1 MYQGKKGDTS
11 ICEQDNVISKNM
23 QSARQ
28 TEVEASLQLLDISS
42 RRVEEGGTVRAM
54 ERKKML
60 ESPIHL
66 DPATK
71 FSPHFVSHQ

>member
-1 MYQGKKGDTS
+1 MGVLYQGKKGDTS

-23 QSARQ
+23 QSACQ

-42 RRVEEGGTVRAM
+42 RRVEEGGTVRAL

-60 ESPIHL
+60 DSPIHQRRYDVCVGGL
-66 DPATK
+66 I
-71 FSPHFVSHQ
+71 